1 MAAATDAAGIAASSP
16 KIDSVL
22 IRRATRDDAE
32 AMGFVGPAAYA
43 IVYAYMWDDS
53 AALSRQLATFSAAG
67 CRDFLARPDTR
78 AWVAQIDGDVVGFLK
93 MVLNS
98 PNPVDAAANG
108 AEIPRIYLLP
118 GSGRLGL
125 GRKLMDEAVAAA
137 RAEGQQ
143 HVWLAVKGSADN
155 AHAAY
160 LKWGFSLHGVVN
172 TKKPVKA
179 GFEALRIMIKP
190 IG

>member
-1 MAAATDAAGIAASSP
+1 MVVEADAAGFAASP
-16 KIDSVL
+16 QENAVV
-22 IRRATRDDAE
+22 IRRATAADAE
-32 AMGFVGPAAYA
+32 AMGFVGPAAYS

-53 AALSRQLATFSAAG
+53 AAFSRQLATFSAAA
-67 CRDFLARPDTR
+67 CRAFLARQDTR
-78 AWVAQIDGDVVGFLK
+78 AWVAEIDGDVVGFLK

-108 AEIPRIYLLP
+108 AEVPRIYLLP

-125 GRKLMDEAVAAA
+125 GRRLMDEAVAVA
-137 RAEGQQ
+137 RAEGQE

-160 LKWGFSLHGVVN
+160 LKWGFSLHGEVN

-179 GFEALRIMIKP
+179 GYEALRIMIKP
-190 IG
+190 LG

>member
-1 MAAATDAAGIAASSP
+1 MAAATDAGGSAASLAAGT
-16 KIDSVL
+16 VV
-22 IRRATRDDAE
+22 IRRAKPADAE

-43 IVYAYMWDDS
+43 IAYAYMWDDS
-53 AALSRQLATFSAAG
+53 AAFARQLATFSAAA
-67 CRDFLARPDTR
+67 CRDFLARPDAR
-78 AWVAQIDGDVVGFLK
+78 AWVAEIDGDVVGFLT

-98 PNPVDAAANG
+98 PNPVDAAASG
-108 AEIPRIYLLP
+108 AEFPRIYLLP

-125 GRKLMDEAVAAA
+125 GRQLMDAAVAAA

-143 HVWLAVKGSADN
+143 HVWLAVKGSADS

-179 GFEALRIMIKP
+179 GYEALRIMIKH

>member
-1 MAAATDAAGIAASSP
+1 MAVAPAAGPVVIRPATAA
-16 KIDSVL
+16 
-22 IRRATRDDAE
+22 DAD
-32 AMGFVGPAAYA
+32 AMGCVGPAAYA

-53 AALSRQLATFSAAG
+53 AAFSRQLATFSANA

-78 AWVAQIDGDVVGFLK
+78 AWVAEIGGDVVGFLK
-93 MVLNS
+93 MVLTS

-125 GRKLMDEAVAAA
+125 GRRLMDAALDAA
-137 RAEGQQ
+137 RAEGQD

-160 LKWGFSLHGVVN
+160 VKWGFSLHGVVK

-179 GFEALRIMIKP
+179 GYEALRIMIKP